1 MEIAIDILWSQ
12 VLERLQLELSR
23 PTFETWIKTASA
35 QSFEHNCLVIRTPN
49 PFARNWLQKY
59 YINTIANVVQ
69 DIVGHSVEI
78 YLTVAQGDEASHI
91 SDQKVDWD
99 LLPQGNIPP
108 KPTNIQPKTSELNPK
123 YVFSRFVVGA
133 NNRMAHAAALAVAES
148 PGMEFNPLFLC
159 GGVGLG
165 KTHLMQAIGHYRLEV
180 FPDSKIFYVSTEKF
194 TNDFI
199 TAIGKKDGMQSFREH
214 YRAAD
219 ILLVDDIQ
227 FIEGKEGTQ
236 EEFFHTFNTLY
247 EAGKQVVIASDRP
260 PNQIPRLQERLCS
273 RFSMGLIADI
283 QAPDLETRMA
293 ILQKKA
299 EYENIRLPR
308 DVIEYIAANYTS
320 NIRELEGAL
329 IRALAYI
336 SIWGLPMTVENIA
349 PVLEPPMEKLE
360 TTPEIILKVVSE
372 CLNISIEDLKSN
384 SRRREISWARQIA
397 MYLMRQNTD
406 LSLPRI
412 GEEFGG
418 KDHTT
423 VLYSCEKITQLRD
436 NNPELTQTLKQL
448 NDRIQMNSRPKK

>member
-1 MEIAIDILWSQ
+1 MEIPLDNLWSQ

-35 QSFEHNCLVIRTPN
+35 ERLENNCLVVCTPN

-59 YINTIANVVQ
+59 YINTIAHVVQ
-69 DIVGHSVEI
+69 DILGYPVEI
-78 YLTVAQGDEASHI
+78 YITVAQGNEMSPLQEREAP
-91 SDQKVDWD
+91 WE
-99 LLPQGNIPP
+99 LPPPSNIPESIP
-108 KPTNIQPKTSELNPK
+108 KPQQKTHELNTK

-133 NNRMAHAAALAVAES
+133 NNRMAHAASLAVAES
-148 PGMEFNPLFLC
+148 PGREFNPLFLC

-165 KTHLMQAIGHYRLEV
+165 KTHLMQAIGHYRWEICS
-180 FPDSKIFYVSTEKF
+180 DSKIFYVSTEQF
-194 TNDFI
+194 TNDLI
-199 TAIGKKDGMQSFREH
+199 TAIRKDSMQSFREH

-227 FIEGKEGTQ
+227 FLEGKEYTQ
-236 EEFFHTFNTLY
+236 EEFFHTFNTLH

-283 QAPDLETRMA
+283 QPPNLETRMA

-299 EYENIRLPR
+299 EYENIRLST
-308 DVIEYIAANYTS
+308 DVIEYIASNYTS

-336 SIWGLPMTVENIA
+336 SIWGLPMTVESIA
-349 PVLEPPMEKLE
+349 PVLETPSEKVAA
-360 TTPEIILKVVSE
+360 TPEVILKVVAE
-372 CLNISIEDLKSN
+372 NFDIAVEDLKSN
-384 SRRREISWARQIA
+384 SRRREISWARQIG
-397 MYLMRQNTD
+397 MYLMRQHTD

-423 VLYSCEKITQLRD
+423 VIYSCDKITQLRESD
-436 NNPELTQTLKQL
+436 RTLANTLRQL
-448 NDRIQMNSRPKK
+448 SDRINMNSRS